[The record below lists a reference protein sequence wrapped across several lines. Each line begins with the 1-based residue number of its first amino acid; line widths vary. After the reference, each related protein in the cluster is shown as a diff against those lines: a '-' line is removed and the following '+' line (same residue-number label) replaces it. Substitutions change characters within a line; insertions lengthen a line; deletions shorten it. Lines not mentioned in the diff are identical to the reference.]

1 MLLPAPLSR
10 RDPRLHK
17 YNFGHALIIA
27 GSKRML
33 GAAALSALS
42 ALRSGAGL
50 VTLGIPRSLNGAAHK
65 KTANEIITW
74 PLPETPE
81 ETISLKALAEIK
93 KYYSKYNVIGI
104 GPGLTT
110 APATVKFVTRL
121 IEQSPLPL
129 VIDADALNIL
139 AYNPAVLLKTQTLK
153 ILTPHPGEMARLTGK
168 KNEPDQK
175 ERLGTAKQFAKKYKC
190 IVLLKG
196 PQTVVADP
204 SGKTYVNKTGNVG
217 MATAG
222 SGDVLTG
229 MISAFVA
236 QGLSGFEAAKF
247 GAFLHGKAGDLAVH
261 SKGKAG
267 LIASDII
274 DCIPKAFKSAEA

>member
-33 GAAALSALS
+33 GAAALTALS

-50 VTLGIPRSLNGAAHK
+50 VTLGVPRSLNTAAHK
-65 KTANEIITW
+65 KAANEIITL

-81 ETISLKALAEIK
+81 ETIALKALAEIK
-93 KYYSKYNVIGI
+93 KHYSKFTVIGV

-129 VIDADALNIL
+129 VIDADAINIL
-139 AYNPAVLLKTQTLK
+139 AYNPKVLLKTKTLK
-153 ILTPHPGEMARLTGK
+153 ILTPHPGEMSRLTGTK
-168 KNEPDQK
+168 IGPDQK
-175 ERLGTAKQFAKKYKC
+175 ERVEAAKHFAKKYKC
-190 IVLLKG
+190 ILLLKG
-196 PQTVVADP
+196 PRTVVAAP
-204 SGKTYVNKTGNVG
+204 EGKTYINRTGNVG

-222 SGDVLTG
+222 AGDVLTG
-229 MISAFVA
+229 MISAFLA

-247 GAFLHGKAGDLAVH
+247 GAYLHGLAGDLAAEK
-261 SKGKAG
+261 KGKTG

-274 DCIPKAFKSAEA
+274 ECIPRVFKSAES